1 MRKGIQVR
9 MVLPFFFRPYYF
21 VFLVGPDE
29 RRHGLV
35 PVGRPRRRE
44 PNSPLGVVFFSL
56 TILMWLLIGSFFF
69 TALVLYLL
77 KSYAGIDLV
86 GTGHPL
92 QTFFR
97 KIYLCH

>member
-21 VFLVGPDE
+21 VFMFGPDE

-35 PVGRPRRRE
+35 PPGPNVRRS
-44 PNSPLGVVFFSL
+44 PNSPFGIVLISL
-56 TILMWLLIGSFFF
+56 TAIMWLLVGTFCF
-69 TALVLYLL
+69 TTVVLYLI
-77 KSYAGIDLV
+77 KCYAGIDLV
-86 GTGHPL
+86 QGSHPL
-92 QTFFR
+92 QVFFR